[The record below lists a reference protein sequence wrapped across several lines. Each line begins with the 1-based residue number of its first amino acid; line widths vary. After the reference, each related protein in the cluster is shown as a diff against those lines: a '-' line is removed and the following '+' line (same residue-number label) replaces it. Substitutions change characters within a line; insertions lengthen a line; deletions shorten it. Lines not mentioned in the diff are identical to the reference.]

1 MTPISPAVNNKF
13 TFYLARM
20 AHRGF
25 SAEQVLRGAGLRE
38 ADVRVEGFRPAPDHY
53 RRVIANMLEL
63 TGDPFLGLAMGSEF
77 KVSDLGVLG
86 YAALSSNKLA
96 QSRELFTK
104 YDALVE
110 HIMTPASSVTG
121 GQWITEL
128 SERFPLGGLVSF
140 AVEEF
145 VSRTMGLA
153 SSLTDRPF
161 PVLELRVSYRQPS
174 DLAAYRERFGCP
186 LYFEQPR
193 NLVMWD
199 ITHLDDPVSL
209 ANAEVFKLCEQQCQL
224 LVNRLADDSP
234 LSMNIRD
241 ALLKSP
247 GEFPSLEEM
256 ARRLKMGSRT
266 LRRRL
271 VTESLTYQQILDDT
285 RKDLAIQYL
294 SHTTLTPKE
303 IGFLLGYN
311 SVSNFRRAFKGW
323 TGKKLSDY
331 RA

>member
-25 SAEQVLRGAGLRE
+25 SAEQVLRGSGLRE

-128 SERFPLGGLVSF
+128 SERFPLGGPEPDQTIDLGFGTDVDAPRGLVQNQNPG
-140 AVEEF
+140 VCCK
-145 VSRTMGLA
+145 
-153 SSLTDRPF
+153 PF
-161 PVLELRVSYRQPS
+161 RQ
-174 DLAAYRERFGCP
+174 D
-186 LYFEQPR
+186 
-193 NLVMWD
+193 
-199 ITHLDDPVSL
+199 H
-209 ANAEVFKLCEQQCQL
+209 
-224 LVNRLADDSP
+224 
-234 LSMNIRD
+234 
-241 ALLKSP
+241 
-247 GEFPSLEEM
+247 
-256 ARRLKMGSRT
+256 
-266 LRRRL
+266 
-271 VTESLTYQQILDDT
+271 
-285 RKDLAIQYL
+285 
-294 SHTTLTPKE
+294 
-303 IGFLLGYN
+303 FLLIPT
-311 SVSNFRRAFKGW
+311 R
-323 TGKKLSDY
+323 
-331 RA
+331 